1 MTEREMFDKFF
12 QRPCNFFNLSMSAQ
26 WEIDK
31 RLGILDWIG
40 EGLTELD
47 HKSFKSHY
55 KKRKAKV

>member
-1 MTEREMFDKFF
+1 MFDKSF

-31 RLGILDWIG
+31 KLGILDWIG
-40 EGLTELD
+40 EGLTESD
-47 HKSFKSHY
+47 NKRFKSHY